1 MWEKTGQG
9 GVLGCPYSLSVGCG
23 SNGQGKE
30 SPSPDPGSSLEEEA
44 LQSLAQL

>member
-9 GVLGCPYSLSVGCG
+9 GVLGCPCSLSVGCG